1 MDNLKELRVPDLGGA
16 HDVPVIEWLVKVG
29 DRVAI
34 DQGVITLESDK
45 ATMEVPSSAAG
56 IVRELKARLGDTL
69 SEGNLI
75 ALIEVKDAT
84 ADIAT
89 PLTDSMQSR
98 EADDTPL
105 IKRVAVAIAE
115 PAEEPCIDNNEAGSR
130 PEPTFDSPGDAPYAS
145 PAVRQLARVLGVA
158 LSQVKGS
165 GRKGRIVRGDLE
177 THAKTTLPVDDR
189 RVGTAGSDARGWPNL
204 LPWPSIDFA
213 KFGAVETQPLSHV
226 QRVSGANVSRNW
238 MVVPHVTQYD
248 QAEITELE
256 AFRVQL
262 NRETDKD
269 GAKVTMLAFLIKAS
283 VVLLKRFPRFNA
295 SLDESGEVLILKR
308 YCHIGFAVDTPRG
321 VVIPVIRDAD
331 KKGIRELACQIASL
345 ATNARH
351 GKLDPADMQGGC
363 FSISSLGGIG
373 GNAFTPI
380 VNAPEVAIL
389 GVSKSSIQPVWDG
402 AAFQPRLLI
411 PLSLSYDH
419 RVIDGAAAARFTTEL
434 AKLLGDFRRALL

>member
-45 ATMEVPSSAAG
+45 ATIEVPSSVAG

-89 PLTDSMQSR
+89 PVTDSMQSR
-98 EADDTPL
+98 AADDIPL

-130 PEPTFDSPGDAPYAS
+130 SEPTFDSPGDAPYAS

-177 THAKTTLPVDDR
+177 THARTTLPVDDR
-189 RVGTAGSDARGWPNL
+189 RVETTGSDARGGPIFCPGQAST
-204 LPWPSIDFA
+204 LP
-213 KFGAVETQPLSHV
+213 
-226 QRVSGANVSRNW
+226 
-238 MVVPHVTQYD
+238 
-248 QAEITELE
+248 
-256 AFRVQL
+256 
-262 NRETDKD
+262 
-269 GAKVTMLAFLIKAS
+269 
-283 VVLLKRFPRFNA
+283 
-295 SLDESGEVLILKR
+295 
-308 YCHIGFAVDTPRG
+308 
-321 VVIPVIRDAD
+321 
-331 KKGIRELACQIASL
+331 SL
-345 ATNARH
+345 ALSKRNRSAMSREYLELMFPETGWSSRMSPSTTKPKSQSSKHSAHN
-351 GKLDPADMQGGC
+351 
-363 FSISSLGGIG
+363 SIGRR
-373 GNAFTPI
+373 TRM
-380 VNAPEVAIL
+380 AP
-389 GVSKSSIQPVWDG
+389 KSPCWRS
-402 AAFQPRLLI
+402 
-411 PLSLSYDH
+411 
-419 RVIDGAAAARFTTEL
+419 
-434 AKLLGDFRRALL
+434 